1 MLLYIFCICL
11 IAIFVLFR
19 DEDKDKSSIDG
30 SEKRRTSSSSD
41 SLSGISHSPK
51 SLSTSGVPE
60 DCSSTSSLD
69 RRSLNSLQPQT
80 PEWEISQPFLVRSR
94 EIVEEINQTIANE
107 NSPLPEPPDL
117 ETAYDIER
125 EAALV
130 EAHNLEEIDRRPKKA
145 CKDAPDL
152 VLDLPIN
159 LPSPVSGCKGGKNS
173 PEENLLSPAS
183 STDSPELTSAERFA
197 KSNQC
202 TMKKGSMSRSASHVT
217 GPPSLDAQTQTFY
230 AVRRSASTGDNLG
243 PSSPDLALDSKEKI
257 PAQQTVPCEQ
267 ISPPQI
273 FNSSGVKVETV
284 ELNWNRDKTPNDVQL
299 KSGDTDLVPE
309 KTEPVSGGGISSF
322 KPPIKSKPPP
332 VMKKPNRAEI
342 KAQEVYQQTAC

>member
-1 MLLYIFCICL
+1 M
-11 IAIFVLFR
+11 IFVFYR

-51 SLSTSGVPE
+51 SLSTSGAPE

-69 RRSLNSLQPQT
+69 RRSLNSLHPQT
-80 PEWEISQPFLVRSR
+80 PEWEISQPFLVKPR
-94 EIVEEINQTIANE
+94 EPVEDVDHIIANE
-107 NSPLPEPPDL
+107 SSQLPEPPDL
-117 ETAYDIER
+117 EAAYDIER
-125 EAALV
+125 ETALV
-130 EAHNLEEIDRRPKKA
+130 EAHTFNIDRRPKKA

-159 LPSPVSGCKGGKNS
+159 LPSPVSGSKGGKNS
-173 PEENLLSPAS
+173 PEESLVLSPAS
-183 STDSPELTSAERFA
+183 STDSPELTAAERFA

-202 TMKKGSMSRSASHVT
+202 TMKKGTMSRSASHVT
-217 GPPSLDAQTQTFY
+217 GPQSLDAQTQTFY

-243 PSSPDLALDSKEKI
+243 PASPELALDSKDKI
-257 PAQQTVPCEQ
+257 PAQQTAPCDQ

-284 ELNWNRDKTPNDVQL
+284 ELSWNKDKTLNEIQTKSND
-299 KSGDTDLVPE
+299 TELVPE
-309 KTEPVSGGGISSF
+309 KTEPLSGGGISSF

>member
-1 MLLYIFCICL
+1 MKTFCFC
-11 IAIFVLFR
+11 R
-19 DEDKDKSSIDG
+19 DEDKDKASIDG

-69 RRSLNSLQPQT
+69 RQSLNSLHPQT
-80 PEWEISQPFLVRSR
+80 PEWEISQPFPVKDR
-94 EIVEEINQTIANE
+94 EPIEDGSLAIIGEDPQ
-107 NSPLPEPPDL
+107 LPEPPDL
-117 ETAYDIER
+117 EAAYDIER
-125 EAALV
+125 EAALM
-130 EAHNLEEIDRRPKKA
+130 EAHAFEQADRRPKKA

-159 LPSPVSGCKGGKNS
+159 LPSPVSGPKGGKHS
-173 PEENLLSPAS
+173 PEDSFVLSPAS
-183 STDSPELTSAERFA
+183 STDSPELTAAERFA

-202 TMKKGSMSRSASHVT
+202 TMKKGTMSRSASHVT
-217 GPPSLDAQTQTFY
+217 GPQSLDAQTQTFY

-243 PSSPDLALDSKEKI
+243 PASPELALDPKEKSSNL
-257 PAQQTVPCEQ
+257 PCEQ
-267 ISPPQI
+267 ISSPQI
-273 FNSSGVKVETV
+273 FSGSGVKVETV
-284 ELNWNRDKTPNDVQL
+284 ELNWKKDKTVSEVQTKSVEADVV
-299 KSGDTDLVPE
+299 SE
-309 KTEPVSGGGISSF
+309 KTEPVTGSGISSF

-342 KAQEVYQQTAC
+342 KAQQEVYQQTAC

>member
-1 MLLYIFCICL
+1 M
-11 IAIFVLFR
+11 
-19 DEDKDKSSIDG
+19 
-30 SEKRRTSSSSD
+30 
-41 SLSGISHSPK
+41 
-51 SLSTSGVPE
+51 
-60 DCSSTSSLD
+60 
-69 RRSLNSLQPQT
+69 NSLHPQT
-80 PEWEISQPFLVRSR
+80 PEWEISQPFLTKAR
-94 EIVEEINQTIANE
+94 EPVEDASIVDATE
-107 NSPLPEPPDL
+107 NAPLPEPPDL
-117 ETAYDIER
+117 ETSYNIEMETAL
-125 EAALV
+125 EAQHAFD
-130 EAHNLEEIDRRPKKA
+130 ESERRPKKA

-159 LPSPVSGCKGGKNS
+159 LPSPISGLKGGKNS
-173 PEENLLSPAS
+173 PEESLVLSPAS
-183 STDSPELTSAERFA
+183 STDSPELTAAERFA

-202 TMKKGSMSRSASHVT
+202 TMKKGTMSRSASHVT
-217 GPPSLDAQTQTFY
+217 GPQSLDAQTQTFY

-243 PSSPDLALDSKEKI
+243 PASPELALDSKEK
-257 PAQQTVPCEQ
+257 ASVPQNVQCEQ

-284 ELNWNRDKTPNDVQL
+284 ELSWNKDKTVSDVQTKAVDSDKL
-299 KSGDTDLVPE
+299 PE

>member
-1 MLLYIFCICL
+1 MRNYYL
-11 IAIFVLFR
+11 FVFFTFYR

-51 SLSTSGVPE
+51 SLSTSGAHE

-69 RRSLNSLQPQT
+69 RRSLNSLHPQT
-80 PEWEISQPFLVRSR
+80 PEWEIPQPFLVKTR
-94 EIVEEINQTIANE
+94 EPIEDVNFAPVTE
-107 NSPLPEPPDL
+107 NAPLPEPPDI
-117 ETAYDIER
+117 EAAYDMER

-130 EAHNLEEIDRRPKKA
+130 EAHVFEESDRRPKKA

-159 LPSPVSGCKGGKNS
+159 LPSPVSGSKGGKNS
-173 PEENLLSPAS
+173 PDDSLVLSPAS
-183 STDSPELTSAERFA
+183 STDSPELTAAERFA

-202 TMKKGSMSRSASHVT
+202 TMKKGTMSRSASHVT
-217 GPPSLDAQTQTFY
+217 GPQSLDAQTQTFY

-243 PSSPDLALDSKEKI
+243 PASPELALDSKEKS
-257 PAQQTVPCEQ
+257 PCEQ

-273 FNSSGVKVETV
+273 FNSSGVKAETV
-284 ELNWNRDKTPNDVQL
+284 ELSWNKDKIVNDVQT
-299 KSGDTDLVPE
+299 KPVETVVAPE
-309 KTEPVSGGGISSF
+309 KTEPTPGGGISSF

>member
-1 MLLYIFCICL
+1 M
-11 IAIFVLFR
+11 AIFVLLFFR

-94 EIVEEINQTIANE
+94 EMVEEINQSIANE
-107 NSPLPEPPDL
+107 NTPLPEPPDL

-130 EAHNLEEIDRRPKKA
+130 EAHNSEEVNRRPKKA

-159 LPSPVSGCKGGKNS
+159 LPSPVSGSKERGKNS

-183 STDSPELTSAERFA
+183 STDSPELTTAERFA

-202 TMKKGSMSRSASHVT
+202 TMKKGTMSRSASHVT

-243 PSSPDLALDSKEKI
+243 PASPDLAPLDSKDKI
-257 PAQQTVPCEQ
+257 PTQQTAPCEQ

-284 ELNWNRDKTPNDVQL
+284 ELTWNRDKTPNDVQP
-299 KSGDTDLVPE
+299 KTGDTDPVVE
-309 KTEPVSGGGISSF
+309 KTEAVSGGGISSF

>member
-1 MLLYIFCICL
+1 MFFLISSIFNECFFC
-11 IAIFVLFR
+11 R

-51 SLSTSGVPE
+51 SLSTSGAPE
-60 DCSSTSSLD
+60 DCSSISSLD
-69 RRSLNSLQPQT
+69 RRSLSSLQPQT
-80 PEWEISQPFLVRSR
+80 PEWEIPQPFLVKTRQP
-94 EIVEEINQTIANE
+94 IADLDQTLTSE
-107 NSPLPEPPDL
+107 SMQLPEPPDL

-130 EAHNLEEIDRRPKKA
+130 EAHSFENIDRRPKKA

-159 LPSPVSGCKGGKNS
+159 LPSPVSSKGKNS
-173 PEENLLSPAS
+173 PEESLVLSPAS
-183 STDSPELTSAERFA
+183 STDSPELTAAERFA

-202 TMKKGSMSRSASHVT
+202 TMKKGTMSRSASHVT
-217 GPPSLDAQTQTFY
+217 GPQSLDAQTQTFY

-243 PSSPDLALDSKEKI
+243 PVSPELALDAKDKI
-257 PAQQTVPCEQ
+257 PTQQTAPCEQ

-284 ELNWNRDKTPNDVQL
+284 ELSWSKDKTVNDVHT
-299 KSGDTDLVPE
+299 KSPDMEPVPE